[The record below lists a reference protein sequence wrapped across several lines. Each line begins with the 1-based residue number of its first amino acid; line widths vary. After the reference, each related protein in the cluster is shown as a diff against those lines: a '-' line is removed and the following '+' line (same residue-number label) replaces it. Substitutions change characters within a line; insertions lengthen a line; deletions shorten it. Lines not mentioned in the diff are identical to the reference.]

1 MNSGSFY
8 MDIKY
13 IPKFLL
19 IKSLKLSSFVIIIT
33 VLIHIIR
40 LYLVRYLLHVKNV
53 KNLLFW
59 WVSQIQTEYR
69 VNSII
74 LVALHEAIVIL
85 IYSQK
90 NLE

>member
-1 MNSGSFY
+1 MLKHFVNNNDNIHTYIQFQSHNMNSGSFY

-53 KNLLFW
+53 KNLLF
-59 WVSQIQTEYR
+59 
-69 VNSII
+69 
-74 LVALHEAIVIL
+74 
-85 IYSQK
+85 
-90 NLE
+90 

>member
-1 MNSGSFY
+1 MLKHFVNNNDNIHTYIQFQNHNMNSGSFY

-53 KNLLFW
+53 KNLLF
-59 WVSQIQTEYR
+59 
-69 VNSII
+69 
-74 LVALHEAIVIL
+74 
-85 IYSQK
+85 
-90 NLE
+90 